1 MRVRE
6 VMSHSP
12 TCCASS
18 WTAQMAARVMRQ
30 NDVGFLPVVDNEA
43 NRRVVGVITDRDL
56 CLKVVAAGRDPGLL
70 PVSECVAAP
79 PIVCGPDDRVEQAL
93 LLMETHL
100 LRRLPVVDSEGR
112 VVGVIS
118 LADLMHHV
126 AANTREI
133 YVALSRICEARRKNS
148 GQWSVA
154 SGQ

>member
-1 MRVRE
+1 
-6 VMSHSP
+6 
-12 TCCASS
+12 
-18 WTAQMAARVMRQ
+18 
-30 NDVGFLPVVDNEA
+30 
-43 NRRVVGVITDRDL
+43 
-56 CLKVVAAGRDPGLL
+56 
-70 PVSECVAAP
+70 
-79 PIVCGPDDRVEQAL
+79 
-93 LLMETHL
+93 METHL